1 MKNFSVFVF
10 TFLVSIGLFSQ
21 EVSGK
26 WYGKLNV
33 QNTSLRIH
41 FTIKKDSLSYTTTM
55 DSPDQGAFG
64 IPTDK
69 TNVTDGKIAVF
80 INAMMINYKGKIKK
94 DSIIGVFTQNGQSFP
109 LNLSKNKIEASEQKR
124 RPQDP
129 KEPFPYLVKS
139 VSFVNK
145 EANNIKFSGTLT
157 IPKNSKNPPVV
168 ILISGSGPQDRNE
181 EIKALN
187 HRPFLV
193 LSDFLTRNGIAVL
206 RYDDRGVGKSQGQ
219 FKGATTADFAS
230 DVLAAIHYLKN
241 RKDLYFNK
249 IGLIGHSEGGLI
261 APMVA
266 SKTNAIDFIVLLA
279 APGVDGTT
287 ILETQKKKIQQLSGV
302 PISVIEADQ
311 KQTKAIHHIVKT
323 AKDTSELAT
332 KLKELLKTTDL
343 SPNLKKTIIDS
354 YTDSWLIYFIK
365 TNPKTYLQKIT
376 CPILA
381 LNGSK
386 DIQVLPD
393 INLNGIKKATTKNKH
408 VTIKK
413 INGLNHLFQPCKT
426 CTIKEYAKID
436 VTFSPKV
443 LRIITDWIK
452 NLN

>member
-1 MKNFSVFVF
+1 
-10 TFLVSIGLFSQ
+10 
-21 EVSGK
+21 
-26 WYGKLNV
+26 
-33 QNTSLRIH
+33 
-41 FTIKKDSLSYTTTM
+41 
-55 DSPDQGAFG
+55 
-64 IPTDK
+64 
-69 TNVTDGKIAVF
+69 
-80 INAMMINYKGKIKK
+80 
-94 DSIIGVFTQNGQSFP
+94 
-109 LNLSKNKIEASEQKR
+109 
-124 RPQDP
+124 
-129 KEPFPYLVKS
+129 
-139 VSFVNK
+139 
-145 EANNIKFSGTLT
+145 
-157 IPKNSKNPPVV
+157 V

-181 EIKALN
+181 EIKTLN

-230 DVLAAIHYLKN
+230 DVLTAIHYLKN
-241 RKDLYFNK
+241 RKDLHFNK

-266 SKTNAIDFIVLLA
+266 SKTKAIDFIVLLA
-279 APGVDGTT
+279 APGVDGAT

-302 PISVIEADQ
+302 PTSVIDADQ

-323 AKDTSELAT
+323 TKDTSELAT
-332 KLKELLKTTDL
+332 KLNELLKKTNL

-354 YTDSWLIYFIK
+354 YTDPWLVYFIK

-393 INLNGIKKATTKNKH
+393 INLNGIKEATTKNQH
-408 VTIKK
+408 ITIKK
-413 INGLNHLFQPCKT
+413 IDGLNHLFQPCKT
-426 CTIKEYAKID
+426 CTINEYAKIN